1 MLILSLFPPPPPP
14 PQIPFSNGL
23 GTKYDFRKSLHIA
36 WLLPCP
42 LLSRYHVLPRRPA
55 RKEPW
60 TAVESVGGIM
70 KGARGRAGWEQI
82 YMENI
87 KHLLWRGHMKLLK
100 IMSVLFPLL
109 PLWRCAEFPA
119 SDTKFWTV
127 QINPE
132 KNGSTAASCLGKERN
147 PMGLLRLRF
156 LVSHCFL
163 FSPCSSPISIPYPVG
178 VSMATPRKAMLPSDM
193 GEMLNGW
200 KELAWENLEIQLK
213 IGKAIMEGD
222 GGKLPGDFKP
232 FWRSHYRLNAI
243 CCFSFTLMRRKKD
256 FCFLV
261 RCEGSLAALS
271 LHSSLL
277 LAVIL
282 LILS

>member
-1 MLILSLFPPPPPP
+1 MLILSLFPPSPPKYLLAMVCE
-14 PQIPFSNGL
+14 QSMTL
-23 GTKYDFRKSLHIA
+23 GNLCTLPGCCLVHCSLDIT
-36 WLLPCP
+36 CCQDN
-42 LLSRYHVLPRRPA
+42 PRGRSHE
-55 RKEPW
+55 R
-60 TAVESVGGIM
+60 AVESVGGLM

-82 YMENI
+82 SMENI

-261 RCEGSLAALS
+261 RCEASLAALS
-271 LHSSLL
+271 IQ
-277 LAVIL
+277 AYY
-282 LILS
+282 